1 MATRIV
7 YKMEGFN
14 KRLYGK
20 DLPQKY
26 QLKLTENNSYLYP
39 KSHFLDKVHISDFL
53 QRMTFYLK
61 AGEKLTKERIE
72 EIEIEKDKICFNL
85 IISSKV
91 YTKNPL
97 CYIVEIIEENGKK
110 IKGVFHDD
118 GLRIS
123 EEVIISYSLPA
134 KTIYKKA
141 FENLTKMKEKHP
153 IYEELFQLLQSPHM
167 VIQFMGLYDIMAK
180 LIKKNA
186 TQRDVA
192 KYFED
197 NSDIYDWNCMTPSRK
212 NPNILED
219 SLTFLRN
226 KIAHSKGLS
235 VIEYRRASESVSE
248 SHIKK
253 ILTVINHLLE
263 RNN

>member
-14 KRLYGK
+14 KRLYEK
-20 DLPQKY
+20 DLSQKY
-26 QLKLTENNSYLYP
+26 QLKLTKNNSYLYP

-61 AGEKLTKERIE
+61 AGKKLTKKRIE

-97 CYIVEIIEENGKK
+97 CYRVEIIEETGKK
-110 IKGVFHDD
+110 IKGILYDD
-118 GLRIS
+118 GLTIK
-123 EEVIISYSLPA
+123 EEIIQMRLLNAES
-134 KTIYKKA
+134 IYEEA
-141 FENLTKMKEKHP
+141 FKNLTKMKKKHP
-153 IYEELFQLLQSPHM
+153 IYEELFQLLQSPYR
-167 VIQFMGLYDIMAK
+167 VIQFMGFYDIMAK

-235 VIEYRRASESVSE
+235 VVEYRRASESVSE